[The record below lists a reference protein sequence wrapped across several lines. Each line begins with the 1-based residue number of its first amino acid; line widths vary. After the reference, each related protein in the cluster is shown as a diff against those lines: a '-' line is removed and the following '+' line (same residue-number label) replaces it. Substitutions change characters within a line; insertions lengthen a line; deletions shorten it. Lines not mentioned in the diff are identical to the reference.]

1 MRFFRFTAPLL
12 LFSHFS
18 QAIETRQPMTA
29 DVYSLRPGIRSQHHQ
44 PLQPPHRTDG
54 KKMGRDLY
62 QAPPSAVS
70 CVTALAS
77 ARILFT
83 ACRKTQAADRVKLP
97 DGFTPDIP
105 IAS

>member
-62 QAPPSAVS
+62 QAPPSYNRQNQMRRS
-70 CVTALAS
+70 S
-77 ARILFT
+77 E
-83 ACRKTQAADRVKLP
+83 P
-97 DGFTPDIP
+97 DATFRGLK
-105 IAS
+105 

>member
-18 QAIETRQPMTA
+18 HAIETRQPMTA
-29 DVYSLRPGIRSQHHQ
+29 DVYSLRPGIRPQHHQ

-83 ACRKTQAADRVKLP
+83 ACR
-97 DGFTPDIP
+97 
-105 IAS
+105 

>member
-70 CVTALAS
+70 CIIGKTKCAGIQNQM
-77 ARILFT
+77 RLF
-83 ACRKTQAADRVKLP
+83 
-97 DGFTPDIP
+97 GG
-105 IAS
+105 

>member
-12 LFSHFS
+12 LFSHFY

-29 DVYSLRPGIRSQHHQ
+29 DVYSLRPQ

-83 ACRKTQAADRVKLP
+83 ACR
-97 DGFTPDIP
+97 
-105 IAS
+105 

>member
-1 MRFFRFTAPLL
+1 
-12 LFSHFS
+12 
-18 QAIETRQPMTA
+18 MTA

-70 CVTALAS
+70 
-77 ARILFT
+77 IIG
-83 ACRKTQAADRVKLP
+83 KTRC
-97 DGFTPDIP
+97 DGVQNQMRLLEG
-105 IAS
+105 